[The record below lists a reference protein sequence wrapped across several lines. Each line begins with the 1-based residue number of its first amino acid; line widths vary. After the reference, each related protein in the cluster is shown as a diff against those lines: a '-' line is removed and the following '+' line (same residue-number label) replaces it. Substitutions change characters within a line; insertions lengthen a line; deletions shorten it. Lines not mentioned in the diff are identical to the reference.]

1 MGGRDDCPDLSTPTD
16 PEVNGNPYPVQPR
29 FYPHQ
34 SESNCRFGRNYPQW
48 MAQESYVLEYL
59 FITPDECCET
69 HYPGATDCPLGPD
82 DGVQEGRYWQSDI
95 KYYPYQK
102 EGAMCALGND
112 WPEWMGDPTR
122 RDTHLFESGGDCCNA
137 WFNDQNVTEC
147 ELNIIQRLMAI
158 QLMRSLASGGQLLHT
173 RMIAPVKV

>member
-1 MGGRDDCPDLSTPTD
+1 MG
-16 PEVNGNPYPVQPR
+16 R

-48 MAQESYVLEYL
+48 MAQDSYVLEYL
-59 FITPDECCET
+59 FTTPDECCET
-69 HYPGATDCPLGPD
+69 HYPGAADCPLGPD

-122 RDTHLFESGGDCCNA
+122 RDTYLFESGEDCCNA

-147 ELNIIQRLMAI
+147 ELNVIQTIDGYPIEEGPVWWPTLTYPYECTSEGPLSLSLLTIIKNCYI
-158 QLMRSLASGGQLLHT
+158 SK
-173 RMIAPVKV
+173 I